1 MGKLFGTDG
10 IRGRANEY
18 PITPEMA
25 LRMGKAIA
33 AIFGEIESKEKRVII
48 GKDTRLS
55 GYMLETALTS
65 GLISMGVDVYLVGP
79 MPTPAVALLSKSML
93 SSAGI
98 MITASH
104 NPAEDNGIKIFG
116 SDGFKLTDAI
126 ENKIEK
132 LILSGEE
139 IIPANG
145 ANVGKAYRID
155 DAGVLL
161 H

>member
-33 AIFGEIESKEKRVII
+33 KVFGSLKGEKHRVII

-65 GLISMGVDVYLVGP
+65 GLISMGMEVYLVGP
-79 MPTPAVALLSKSML
+79 MPTPAVAHLTKSMQAC
-93 SSAGI
+93 AGI

-104 NPAEDNGIKIFG
+104 NPSCDNGIKIFG
-116 SDGFKLTDAI
+116 EAGFKLPDPI

-132 LILSGEE
+132 VILSKDE
-139 IIPANG
+139 INPDDS
-145 ANVGKAYRID
+145 VSMGKA
-155 DAGVLL
+155 
-161 H
+161 